1 MTTRLALS
9 KVEGAVPA
17 AARPAIVRS
26 AAECRNQYETLRCQ
40 ALESSGLSSR
50 KGLELAFIERQG
62 LTAWMERGPDSQ
74 TADAVSADPQARE
87 PEQAV
92 PLRRDLILALAAL
105 VVGDPQEEHDGRPT

>member
-1 MTTRLALS
+1 MTTR
-9 KVEGAVPA
+9 AVPA
-17 AARPAIVRS
+17 AARPAIIRS

-87 PEQAV
+87 PEQAM
-92 PLRRDLILALAAL
+92 PRRRDLILALADL
-105 VVGDPQEEHDGRPT
+105 VVGDRQEEQDGRST